1 MSNTI
6 SIHRETTL
14 TWRDQLLARADH
26 LDHEAA
32 LIRLIAQADDPEDA
46 AAVTTDIAA
55 AMGHLAA
62 TKLHGSS
69 AVPPP
74 APRSKLFGHVA
85 SMLGDKLVAV
95 GELLEPSELRR
106 LHALVPPFFAS
117 LAAAER
123 DVLDALVEL
132 LPHSPEVIALW
143 LQLNLSIIESRFA
156 S

>member
-6 SIHRETTL
+6 SIHGETTL
-14 TWRDQLLARADH
+14 NWRDQLLARADH

-62 TKLHGSS
+62 TRLHGPS
-69 AVPPP
+69 AASPP
-74 APRSKLFGHVA
+74 APRSKLFGRVA
-85 SMLGDKLVAV
+85 SMMGDKLVAV
-95 GELLEPSELRR
+95 GELLEPSERRR
-106 LHALVPPFFAS
+106 LHALVPAFFAS
-117 LAAAER
+117 LAAADR
-123 DVLDALVEL
+123 DVLDALVDL

-143 LQLNLSIIESRFA
+143 LQLNLSTIESRLA

>member
-6 SIHRETTL
+6 SIHHTL
-14 TWRDQLLARADH
+14 AWRDQLLARADH

-46 AAVTTDIAA
+46 AAVTTDVAA
-55 AMGHLAA
+55 AMAHLEA
-62 TKLHGSS
+62 TRLHGPS
-69 AVPPP
+69 AEPPP
-74 APRSKLFGHVA
+74 PPHSKLFGRLA
-85 SMLGDKLVAV
+85 SMLRDKLVAV
-95 GELLEPSELRR
+95 GALLEPSELQR

-123 DVLDALVEL
+123 DVLDALVDL
-132 LPHSPEVIALW
+132 LPHSPDVIALW
-143 LQLNLSIIESRFA
+143 LQLNLSTIEARFA